1 MTALL
6 EIDGLSKSFGGLR
19 AVNQLSFTV
28 REREILGLIGPN
40 GAGKSTVFNL
50 INGVFPPDQGR
61 VKFAGADLTGKPP
74 YRVARH
80 GLARTHQIVQ
90 PLTDLTVLENCT
102 VGACF
107 GRENLP
113 LARARAV
120 AREVAVF
127 VGLEDRLA
135 TPAAQLTIAG
145 KKRLEL
151 ARALAAQP
159 LLLLLDE
166 VLAGL
171 NPTEIERMLTVI
183 RSIRERGVAILIIE
197 HLMQAIMG
205 LSDRIVVLNSG
216 QKLAEGTP
224 AEIANNAAGDRS
236 LPRRSG
242 ARRKAARGRGG
253 MSDALLEVEALA
265 TGYGEVQV
273 LWGLSLAAARGRL
286 TTLVGANGAGKTT
299 MLRAVVGTLPPWSGR
314 VLFKGEDVTR
324 LPAHAKAARGL
335 VLVPEGRQLFS
346 TMTVDENLEMG
357 AFTRRG
363 ADSYCRPPGAG
374 VHLVPAPQGAPQAE
388 GRHVLRRR
396 AADAR
401 DRPRPDDRSGD
412 PDHRRAVAGAGAA
425 LRLSIV
431 RGAQGAQ
438 GYRADRASGRAER
451 PSGVCG
457 ERLRLRH
464 RRGPPV
470 QRRTAGDA
478 CGHAGDPA
486 GLPRVIGTP

>member
-6 EIDGLSKSFGGLR
+6 EIDGLSKNFGGLR
-19 AVNQLSFTV
+19 AVNGLSFAV

-50 INGVFPPDQGR
+50 INGVFAPDQGR
-61 VKFAGADLTGKPP
+61 VTFTGADLTGKPP

-90 PLTDLTVLENCT
+90 PLADLTVLENCT

-113 LARARAV
+113 LHRARAV

-135 TPAAQLTIAG
+135 MPAAQLTIAG

-183 RSIRERGVAILIIE
+183 RSIRERGVSILIIE

-224 AEIANNAAGDRS
+224 AEIANNAA
-236 LPRRSG
+236 
-242 ARRKAARGRGG
+242 
-253 MSDALLEVEALA
+253 VIEAYL
-265 TGYGEVQV
+265 
-273 LWGLSLAAARGRL
+273 
-286 TTLVGANGAGKTT
+286 
-299 MLRAVVGTLPPWSGR
+299 
-314 VLFKGEDVTR
+314 
-324 LPAHAKAARGL
+324 
-335 VLVPEGRQLFS
+335 
-346 TMTVDENLEMG
+346 
-357 AFTRRG
+357 
-363 ADSYCRPPGAG
+363 
-374 VHLVPAPQGAPQAE
+374 
-388 GRHVLRRR
+388 
-396 AADAR
+396 
-401 DRPRPDDRSGD
+401 
-412 PDHRRAVAGAGAA
+412 
-425 LRLSIV
+425 
-431 RGAQGAQ
+431 
-438 GYRADRASGRAER
+438 
-451 PSGVCG
+451 
-457 ERLRLRH
+457 
-464 RRGPPV
+464 
-470 QRRTAGDA
+470 
-478 CGHAGDPA
+478 GDPA
-486 GLPRVIGTP
+486 LAEKLHAGPTP